1 MILRDNCELF
11 GMKTV
16 FERVKSNIR
25 IGGEMGCVKN
35 AISFG
40 IDDESGILLFKCKA
54 GNGVLLV
61 DDVGVFVNHW
71 MF

>member
-1 MILRDNCELF
+1 MRDNCELF
-11 GMKTV
+11 GMKAV

-25 IGGEMGCVKN
+25 IGGEMSGVKN

-40 IDDESGILLFKCKA
+40 IDDESGILVFKGKA
-54 GNGVLLV
+54 GDGVLLV
-61 DDVGVFVNHW
+61 DDVGVFVFHR